1 MQQGWLKVKHAAKYA
16 DVSERTLR
24 KWLKHKLRFSRLP
37 SGLILIKSEWVDQ
50 FLERFI
56 VSENEVDIDLIVADI
71 MKDFRKKG

>member
-1 MQQGWLKVKHAAKYA
+1 MQQNWLKVKHAAKYA

-56 VSENEVDIDLIVADI
+56 VSENEVDIDLIVADL
-71 MKDFRKKG
+71 MKDFNKV